1 MAERTGESTLNNNAG
16 PGKVFLVGA
25 GPGDPGLI
33 TVKGLECLRT
43 ADAVVFD
50 RLASPRLLA
59 EARSDAELYDAGKGR
74 DDHRMTQT
82 EINELL
88 VDLGERGL
96 TVCRLKG
103 GDPFVFGR
111 GGEEALDLAAAGV
124 PWEVVPGISSTIA
137 APAYAGIPVTQRGMS
152 TSLTIVTGSE
162 DPNKPDSTINWDA
175 LAGLSGT
182 LVFVMGWKGMNDI
195 VVALTS
201 RGVSSERP
209 AALIQWGTTAK
220 QKVVTGPIGEIVT
233 RGIEA
238 GIGAPV
244 ALVIGEVAG
253 LRDAMAWFDT
263 RPLFGKR
270 ILVTRAR
277 SQASKLVKQLE
288 DLGAEVL
295 EYPTIEIVPV
305 RDPAPLDEALR
316 NISKYDWMMFTSS
329 NAVRGITERMKAV
342 GIDSRALS
350 HLKFGVNGPSTAR
363 ALAEIGITADA
374 MPDRYLASAMIELL
388 KQDGIVPNN
397 VLFPR
402 SEIGRETLAN
412 GLKEMGSS
420 IDEVVAYSTES
431 PEDTGDLARAAYEE
445 GIDFTT
451 FTSSSTVRNL
461 VDLLGGS
468 PDLINASKT
477 VMMGPI
483 TAETAKELNVNID
496 IQAEEQ
502 SIAGIVEAITVHV
515 GHVSKR

>member
-1 MAERTGESTLNNNAG
+1 MA
-16 PGKVFLVGA
+16 
-25 GPGDPGLI
+25 
-33 TVKGLECLRT
+33 
-43 ADAVVFD
+43 
-50 RLASPRLLA
+50 
-59 EARSDAELYDAGKGR
+59 
-74 DDHRMTQT
+74 QT

-88 VDLGERGL
+88 VELGESGKI
-96 TVCRLKG
+96 VCRLKG

-111 GGEEALDLAAAGV
+111 GGEEALELAAAGI

-195 VVALTS
+195 VAALTS
-201 RGVSSERP
+201 RGVPTERP
-209 AALIQWGTTAK
+209 AALVQWGTTPK
-220 QKVVTGPIGEIVT
+220 QRVVTGPISEIVAL
-233 RGIEA
+233 GVEA

-253 LRDAMAWFDT
+253 LRDAMTWFDN

-277 SQASKLVKQLE
+277 SQASRLVKKLE

-305 RDPAPLDEALR
+305 RNPAPLDEALR
-316 NISKYDWMMFTSS
+316 NIRKYDWMMLTSS
-329 NAVRGITERMKAV
+329 NAVRGIAARMKAI
-342 GIDSRALS
+342 GIDTRAFA

-374 MPDRYLASAMIELL
+374 IPDQYLASAMIEQL
-388 KQDGIVPNN
+388 KQNGTTPKY

-402 SEIGRETLAN
+402 SEIGRETLAV
-412 GLKEMGSS
+412 GLRDLGSRVN
-420 IDEVVAYSTES
+420 EVIAYSTES
-431 PEDTGDLARAAYEE
+431 PEDTGDLARNAYEE

-468 PDLINASKT
+468 PDLINTSKT
-477 VMMGPI
+477 VIIGPI
-483 TAETAKELNVNID
+483 TTETATEVGVNID

-502 SIAGIVEAITVHV
+502 SIAGIVNAIA
-515 GHVSKR
+515 GHVAAHVAETTK